1 MSTEQDLLN
10 RVLAAVGALPGV
22 LAWRNNTGALR
33 DANGRMVRFGA
44 RGSADVFVIAAGRFV
59 GIECKHGRGR
69 QSEDQKR
76 WQRACEAA
84 GGVYVL
90 AYDVE
95 TAVAAVR
102 DALLVRPPAPM
113 GDRLTGAQAA
123 GFAASL
129 GGWDDW

>member
-69 QSEDQKR
+69 QSEDQQR

-95 TAVAAVR
+95 TARHAVI
-102 DALLVRPPAPM
+102 DAMRLLTPSPRVFEQEVNGELVEDADPK
-113 GDRLTGAQAA
+113 
-123 GFAASL
+123 
-129 GGWDDW
+129 GWDAW

>member
-69 QSEDQKR
+69 QSEDQQR

-95 TAVAAVR
+95 TALAAVR
-102 DALLVRPPAPM
+102 DALASTEPLVPLASIRRAVDPAS
-113 GDRLTGAQAA
+113 LTG
-123 GFAASL
+123 
-129 GGWDDW
+129 WDAW